1 MPFGTRLDH
10 WLQLIRGEFQEVPD
24 LRVTLEQAEVVWS
37 LEPRDLELILETFVD
52 VGFLRRVS
60 DGAYFHPHLR
70 GVAGLRPQRAL
81 RKPRLLGRTRPNR
94 LIRHHSSEKRSV

>member
-24 LRVTLEQAEVVWS
+24 LRVTLEQAEVLWS

-60 DGAYFHPHLR
+60 DGAYFHPQLR

-81 RKPRLLGRTRPNR
+81 RKPRLLANR

>member
-24 LRVTLEQAEVVWS
+24 LRVTLEQAEVLWS

-52 VGFLRRVS
+52 VGFPHPVKPVHQGARVPAQATC
-60 DGAYFHPHLR
+60 GAR
-70 GVAGLRPQRAL
+70 GVPV
-81 RKPRLLGRTRPNR
+81 
-94 LIRHHSSEKRSV
+94 RS